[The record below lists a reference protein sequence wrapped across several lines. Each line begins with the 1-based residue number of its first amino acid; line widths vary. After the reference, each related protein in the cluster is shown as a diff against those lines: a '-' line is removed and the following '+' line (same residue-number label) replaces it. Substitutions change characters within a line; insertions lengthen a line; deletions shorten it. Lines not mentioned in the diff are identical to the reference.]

1 LVVGRL
7 LGTFEIFDLALERC
21 RTNIGLVDKIEFS

>member
-1 LVVGRL
+1 